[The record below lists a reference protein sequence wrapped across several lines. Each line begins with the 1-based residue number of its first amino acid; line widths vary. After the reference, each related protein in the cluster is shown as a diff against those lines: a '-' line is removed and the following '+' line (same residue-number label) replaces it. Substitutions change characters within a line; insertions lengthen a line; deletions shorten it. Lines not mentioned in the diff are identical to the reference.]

1 MRAST
6 NANII
11 HMWNITKDCGR
22 PSSLLKCYF
31 FSCVSTF
38 LGPLPFV
45 IYFLITPQTSCYLYS
60 ILYSPSPL
68 SQLVPLSYSFPW
80 SIFLTFFPK
89 PIKCWYILWAS
100 KRLELVC
107 VVNNLYNA
115 IWPRSYEVII
125 KHPISSILNILNKP
139 SLHFP
144 PVSKKKRKKNCVTCL
159 LRTLSIYIPK
169 LVLFNLLKISD

>member
-1 MRAST
+1 MSTCTYSILEPEVLTTRMRVSA
-6 NANII
+6 NANLIQL
-11 HMWNITKDCGR
+11 WNITKDCGR

-38 LGPLPFV
+38 LGPLPLV
-45 IYFLITPQTSCYLYS
+45 IYFLITPQTYWYLYS

-89 PIKCWYILWAS
+89 PIKCWYILWVS
-100 KRLELVC
+100 MRLELVC

-115 IWPRSYEVII
+115 RWPRSYEVII
-125 KHPISSILNILNKP
+125 KHPISSILNILTNSRCT
-139 SLHFP
+139 SLM
-144 PVSKKKRKKNCVTCL
+144 
-159 LRTLSIYIPK
+159 
-169 LVLFNLLKISD
+169 